1 MTEFSHVFCEY
12 FLELGFTDWW
22 ATLLNMLT
30 LLLILGVFI
39 FISDL
44 LTRKILVQAFNRFAQ
59 RSSTQFDDFLVSHK
73 TPRNL
78 AHLVPLF
85 LTITLF
91 PVVFYDFP
99 KFQAFF
105 IIVLKVYGILLTI
118 WIVRSVLRSLESYF
132 KTLPRLR
139 DKPIDSYIQVVM
151 LFVWVIGIAS
161 ILAALINLSFLKFF
175 TTIGAASAILL
186 LIFKDTIL
194 GFVASIQVAINDTLR
209 IGDWITMDKY
219 GADGDVIEINLST
232 VQVQNFDMT
241 ITNIPTYAIISE
253 SFKNWRGM
261 QSSGGRRIKRSILI
275 KSKSVHYL
283 KDEEIEN
290 LKKIELIS
298 TYLST
303 KQKELLEY
311 NTANNVDK
319 TTLINGRNLTNL
331 GVFRKYIQT
340 YIERHSGINK
350 EMTIMVRQLE
360 PTSQGIPLEV
370 YAFSSDKRWV
380 NYEYIMS
387 DIFDHVIAAITYFD
401 LELFELTPTL
411 FNMDKFDSK

>member
-1 MTEFSHVFCEY
+1 MSEYSHIFCNY
-12 FLELGFTDWW
+12 FLNLGFTDQW
-22 ATLLNMLT
+22 ATFLNMLA
-30 LLLILGVFI
+30 LLLILLVII
-39 FISDL
+39 FISDYM
-44 LTRKILVQAFNRFAQ
+44 TRKILVEAFNRFAK
-59 RSSTQFDDFLVSHK
+59 RSKTQFDDFLVGHK
-73 TPRNL
+73 APRNI

-85 LTITLF
+85 ITIKLF
-91 PVVFYDFP
+91 PIVFFDYPHFES
-99 KFQAFF
+99 F
-105 IIVLKVYGILLTI
+105 ILMALKVYGILLTI

-161 ILAALINLSFLKFF
+161 CLAAIINLSFLKFF
-175 TTIGAASAILL
+175 TTLGAASAVLL

-209 IGDWITMDKY
+209 IGDWITMEKY

-275 KSKSVHYL
+275 RSKSIHYL
-283 KDEEIEN
+283 TDVEIEE
-290 LKKIELIS
+290 LKKIELI
-298 TYLST
+298 TAYLTT
-303 KQKELLEY
+303 KQTELLEY
-311 NTANNVDK
+311 NTSNNVNK
-319 TTLINGRNLTNL
+319 STLINGRNLTNL
-331 GVFRKYIQT
+331 GVFRKYVQT
-340 YIERHSGINK
+340 YIEGHSGINK
-350 EMTIMVRQLE
+350 DMTIMVRQLA
-360 PTSQGIPLEV
+360 PTSQGIPLEI

-387 DIFDHVIAAITYFD
+387 DIFDHILSAISYFD
-401 LELFELTPTL
+401 LELFELTPSL
-411 FNMDKFDSK
+411 FPADNK

>member
-1 MTEFSHVFCEY
+1 MPEYSHIFCDYYFS
-12 FLELGFTDWW
+12 LGLSDEWTTF
-22 ATLLNMLT
+22 LNMFT
-30 LLLILGVFI
+30 LLLILCVII
-39 FISDL
+39 FVSDL
-44 LTRKILVQAFNRFAQ
+44 LARKILVEAFNRFAT
-59 RSSTQFDDFLVSHK
+59 RSATTFDDFLVSHK
-73 TPRNL
+73 APRNI
-78 AHLVPLF
+78 AHLAPLF
-85 LTITLF
+85 LTIKLF
-91 PVVFYDFP
+91 PIVFYDYPQFES
-99 KFQAFF
+99 F
-105 IIVLKVYGILLTI
+105 ILVLLKVYGILLTI

-151 LFVWVIGIAS
+151 LFVWVVGAAS
-161 ILAALINLSFLKFF
+161 ILAAIIDLSFLKFF
-175 TTIGAASAILL
+175 TTLGAASAVLL

-275 KSKSVHYL
+275 KSKSIHYL
-283 KDEEIEN
+283 TDNEIEA
-290 LKKIELIS
+290 LKKIELI
-298 TYLST
+298 TAYLNT
-303 KQKELLEY
+303 KQNELLEY
-311 NTANNVDK
+311 NTSHNIDK
-319 TTLINGRNLTNL
+319 STLINGRNLTNL

-350 EMTIMVRQLE
+350 DMTIMVRQLE

-387 DIFDHVIAAITYFD
+387 DIFDHVLSAITYFD
-401 LELFELTPTL
+401 LELFELTPTIY
-411 FNMDKFDSK
+411 NTDKI